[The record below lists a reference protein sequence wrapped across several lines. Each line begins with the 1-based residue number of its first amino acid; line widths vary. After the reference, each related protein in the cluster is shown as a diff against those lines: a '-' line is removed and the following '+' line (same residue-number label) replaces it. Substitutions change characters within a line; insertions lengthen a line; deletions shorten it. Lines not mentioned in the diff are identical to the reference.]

1 MSNKTSPIIGNDDA
15 ANYIGVAGP
24 TLETWRSTG
33 RVKIPF
39 IRIGRLVK
47 YRISDLDN
55 FLSKQTVDKHVE
67 RNG

>member
-1 MSNKTSPIIGNDDA
+1 MGNDDA

-24 TLETWRSTG
+24 TLETWRCTG

-55 FLSKQTVDKHVE
+55 FLSKQTTNEQVEKKEGDK
-67 RNG
+67 